1 MGQGDNNYSKEWCG
15 GTHVSRTG
23 DSGLFK
29 ISSEGCGAAGV
40 RRIEAITGEN
50 ALAYLRATEGKL
62 KKVGDLVRGGADD
75 IYAKAE
81 QLLDSGQQLDRE
93 LAATKGKLA
102 STADGGDRN

>member
-23 DSGLFK
+23 DIGLFK
-29 ISSEGCGAAGV
+29 ITSEGGVAAGV

-62 KKVGDLVRGGADD
+62 KKVGDLVRGGADE
-75 IYAKAE
+75 IYAKVE
-81 QLLDSGQQLDRE
+81 QLLERGKQLDR
-93 LAATKGKLA
+93 K
-102 STADGGDRN
+102 STRLNSTH